1 MTPADIYQYRIKHGL
16 TQMELAEK
24 IGVSFSVLNHFEN
37 GRLRNTATFIAK
49 ARKVLRNFKAKV
61 VYSITPVL
69 VPMTQPNGQPFY
81 MLRVSECGRVVP
93 KVFATKDEALY
104 YARGLKAGIDLNRK
118 P

>member
-1 MTPADIYQYRIKHGL
+1 MTPTDIYQYRIKHGL
-16 TQMELAEK
+16 TQMELADK

-37 GRLRNTATFIAK
+37 GRLRNTDTFVAK

-61 VYSITPVL
+61 VYSIAPVI
-69 VPMTQPNGQPFY
+69 VTHTQPNGQPFY

-104 YARGLKAGIDLNRK
+104 HAKSLKTGIDLNRK